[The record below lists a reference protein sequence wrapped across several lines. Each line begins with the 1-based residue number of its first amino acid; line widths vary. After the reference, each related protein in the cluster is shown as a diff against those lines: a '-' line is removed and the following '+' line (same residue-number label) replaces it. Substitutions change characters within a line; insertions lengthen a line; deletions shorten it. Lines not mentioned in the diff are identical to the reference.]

1 MPIDTIQKTNMFI
14 IFTLLANTGHQERD
28 EGGLANAT
36 SPLVNIK
43 GE

>member
-14 IFTLLANTGHQERD
+14 IFTQLANTGHQEA
-28 EGGLANAT
+28 EGGIGNAT